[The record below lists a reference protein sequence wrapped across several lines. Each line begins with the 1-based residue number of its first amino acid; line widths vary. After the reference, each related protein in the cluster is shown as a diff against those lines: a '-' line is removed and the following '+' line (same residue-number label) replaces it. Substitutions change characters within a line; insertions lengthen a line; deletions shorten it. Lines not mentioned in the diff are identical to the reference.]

1 MPGKIE
7 ALAEQSMM
15 GRDCRIVLE
24 WMYDVQRQLDLK
36 QASIDKR
43 VRAVLVKPRSHSDN
57 VIFPS
62 PDGAFSA
69 VRLLLIWVDDIP
81 HQFKFSRHG
90 PDFRAGLIVHSY
102 RVNRDVAFPE
112 E

>member
-24 WMYDVQRQLDLK
+24 RMYDVQRQLDLK

-43 VRAVLVKPRSHSDN
+43 VRAVLVKP
-57 VIFPS
+57 
-62 PDGAFSA
+62 
-69 VRLLLIWVDDIP
+69 
-81 HQFKFSRHG
+81 
-90 PDFRAGLIVHSY
+90 
-102 RVNRDVAFPE
+102 
-112 E
+112 